1 MFFVKQSK
9 NIELIAIIGNEKYF
23 AAKISI
29 SKFLQKF
36 QNKKNAKVNCFAFYN
51 FNLKNI
57 TLLLCSSFALVKYK
71 LL

>member
-1 MFFVKQSK
+1 MKQSK

-23 AAKISI
+23 GAKTCTFES
-29 SKFLQKF
+29 LQQF